1 MKKHKMENHN
11 HSSDLPEEVETGN
24 PEPADTAANAD
35 PEVWDNPGE
44 VGESAP
50 AAAEAVAAPP
60 EELLKAEVAD
70 LKDKLLRKEADY
82 QNYRKRMTREVG
94 DARRIGL
101 CETIVPFLH
110 LFDLYA
116 MAMKAADQSDNV
128 AALKQGMLMIQSEYQ
143 KALDEL
149 GVKQFSAEGAKFDP
163 ALHDAVSYEASA
175 TVPEGMVLKQWNCGY
190 KLGDRLLRP
199 ARVVVSSGP
208 EAKGKDEA

>member
-1 MKKHKMENHN
+1 MKKHKTEDDKNPAN
-11 HSSDLPEEVETGN
+11 LPEELENET
-24 PEPADTAANAD
+24 PETAEA
-35 PEVWDNPGE
+35 PEKSGGASWESQGE
-44 VGESAP
+44 VPESGS
-50 AAAEAVAAPP
+50 AVNQTITVSA
-60 EELLKAEVAD
+60 EELLKVEVAE

-82 QNYRKRMTREVG
+82 QNYRKRMAREVS

-101 CETIVPFLH
+101 CETVTPFLQ
-110 LFDLYA
+110 LFDLFA
-116 MAMKAADQSDNV
+116 MAMKAAEQSDNL
-128 AALKQGMLMIQSEYQ
+128 AAIKQGMVMIQNEYQ

-149 GVKQFSAEGAKFDP
+149 GVKPFDAAGAKFDP
-163 ALHDAVSYEASA
+163 ALHDAVSYEVSP